1 MKRTFSLLAVASLL
15 AGASLGCD
23 GSGSRTG
30 VLDTATSCTE
40 LCTTSG
46 FAEGRADVYAHE
58 VNCFCSGG
66 NASARVTAAA
76 CTQTCTD
83 LGWSAGEAFSVS
95 ACQCS

>member
-1 MKRTFSLLAVASLL
+1 MKRTVWTFAIASLL
-15 AGASLGCD
+15 AGASLGC
-23 GSGSRTG
+23 GGTSSRGG
-30 VLDTATSCTE
+30 VLDTATVCTE

-46 FAEGRADVYAHE
+46 FTGGRAEVFEHE
-58 VNCFCSGG
+58 VNCFCEGG